1 MAIELSRLSKSYQ
14 ELSVFA
20 DFSLTFAEKKVSA
33 ILGPS
38 GCGKTTLLD
47 LIAGT
52 LAPDRGSIS
61 GVEGRRIGYVF
72 QEPRLLPWLT
82 VRGNIEF
89 VLREIFGEAER
100 REIVERWLTLV
111 GLEEFSGYYPA
122 ALSGGMRQRVAIA
135 RAFAVPSTLLLLD
148 EPFQALDLKRTLSLI
163 EVFDSLWRIDRRTTI
178 FVTHDLREALL
189 LADDLFVLS
198 ERPSSVLERL
208 RLSGEHNTR
217 SLEDSSLLEIQQRLY
232 RMLT

>member
-1 MAIELSRLSKSYQ
+1 MAIELTRLSKSF
-14 ELSVFA
+14 EGLSVFE
-20 DFSLTFAEKKVSA
+20 DFSLSLSEQRVSA

-38 GCGKTTLLD
+38 GCGKTTLLA

-52 LAPDRGSIS
+52 LRSDTGSIS
-61 GVEGRRIGYVF
+61 GVERRRIGYVF

-82 VRGNIEF
+82 VRANVEF
-89 VLREIFGEAER
+89 VLREIYDEAER
-100 REIVERWLTLV
+100 RQVVAKWLALV
-111 GLEEFSGYYPA
+111 GLEEFSGYYPD

-148 EPFQALDLKRTLSLI
+148 EPFQALDLRRTLSLI
-163 EVFDSLWRIDRRTTI
+163 EVFDTLWRIDRRTTI

-198 ERPSSVLERL
+198 ERPARVLERM
-208 RLSGEHNTR
+208 SVAGEHSAR
-217 SLEDSSLLEIQQRLY
+217 SLEDSSLMEIQQKLY
-232 RMLT
+232 RMLA